1 MTGLLYP
8 VRFGGFCHTRIN
20 HKEAIYMKQKT
31 GRKLLSFLLT
41 LAMVVGLMP
50 GMGLTTQAATYS
62 SGTSIIVM
70 RNANS
75 LAAGDIL
82 ESGVTLTTVDKKI
95 YVVIFFDGNEKAS
108 ASAYR
113 EVSWTADKA
122 YKVVSY
128 NERKS
133 TTFSLCELRLQT
145 CYKVTITGG
154 TNATTNGATS
164 QPGLTGAMTTVT
176 FTANSGCQFPA
187 TSNYYTTTNGIT
199 VARTSATVVTV
210 SGTPTADTAITV
222 PDAVAVSKTA
232 LENKITEATDYCNG
246 IASGDSYVPVKD
258 MLNTAI
264 DTATGVKK
272 NDDCDQTTVDNAVT
286 ALDNAL
292 NSAKAIVSVIDQ
304 ITNIPESTGVT
315 TGNKDA
321 IEAAGKAYD
330 DLTDEQ
336 KEMVDKTGREK
347 LEAAEV
353 ALVDDIFEELPN
365 REDVTTDDQDAIEAA
380 RKAYN
385 DLTDEQ
391 KEKVDKTQREKLEA
405 AEVALVD
412 DILKKLPDSE
422 EVTTD
427 NKDAIEEAR
436 EAYGTLTQT
445 QKDGVDKERLA
456 KLEAAESALEAA
468 EVENQLESLP
478 AGTDVTKD
486 NKTAI
491 EEAREAYQALT
502 YAQKKQ
508 VSADALKQL
517 EEAESALEVIGVK
530 EKLDAL
536 PAGDAV
542 KAADKTAIKE
552 AREAYEA
559 LSVAGKEQIPADTV
573 SRLEE
578 AEAALARLEEAEVA
592 LVEDELSELPESNEI
607 TTDNKEQV
615 KTAVEAAQAAYDA

>member
-1 MTGLLYP
+1 
-8 VRFGGFCHTRIN
+8 
-20 HKEAIYMKQKT
+20 MKQKT

>member
-1 MTGLLYP
+1 
-8 VRFGGFCHTRIN
+8 
-20 HKEAIYMKQKT
+20 MKQKT

-491 EEAREAYQALT
+491 AEAREAYQALT

>member
-1 MTGLLYP
+1 
-8 VRFGGFCHTRIN
+8 
-20 HKEAIYMKQKT
+20 MKQKT

-336 KEMVDKTGREK
+336 KEMVDKT
-347 LEAAEV
+347 
-353 ALVDDIFEELPN
+353 
-365 REDVTTDDQDAIEAA
+365 
-380 RKAYN
+380 
-385 DLTDEQ
+385 
-391 KEKVDKTQREKLEA
+391 QREKLEA

-422 EVTTD
+422 GVTTD
-427 NKDAIEEAR
+427 NKDAIEAAR
-436 EAYGTLTQT
+436 EAYETLTPT
-445 QKDGVDKERLA
+445 QKDGVDKESLA

-468 EVENQLESLP
+468 EVEDRLESLP

-486 NKTAI
+486 DKTAI